1 LHFAVPRCVGQV
13 GRPPKLILC
22 RSSDDVDCAV
32 HIVSFLI
39 RTLINAT
46 ASGYRSNANLHG
58 CRVVIRIEDM
68 PTNTNNSV
76 KSLAPNWKNIWCMI
90 MICSAKRQD
99 VGIVYDLNRKFLSLA
114 PSHFV
119 SRFRCIT
126 LSVERELTVL
136 GNDITNRRRPSSRFH
151 AVNYNPSDH
160 KLA

>member
-1 LHFAVPRCVGQV
+1 M
-13 GRPPKLILC
+13 
-22 RSSDDVDCAV
+22 
-32 HIVSFLI
+32 VS
-39 RTLINAT
+39 
-46 ASGYRSNANLHG
+46 
-58 CRVVIRIEDM
+58 
-68 PTNTNNSV
+68 NTRNHV

-99 VGIVYDLNRKFLSLA
+99 VGIVYDLNRKFLSLG

-119 SRFRCIT
+119 PWLGRVV

-160 KLA
+160 KLAQKWLTSGLMVECQGEAGGCGYQKNCAAIITPMRK